1 MNEIMVR
8 EALVF
13 GGAVA
18 GAAWGY
24 FVGRIIER
32 RRWALEVSPSLEA
45 LERWALKVCQ
55 GLEGLERSLM
65 SLGSAYMSQSSV
77 WDPSEAKDVL
87 TDARVRMLPI
97 KPSDG
102 RGLKRAISR

>member
-1 MNEIMVR
+1 MNEIMIR

-13 GGAVA
+13 GGAVV
-18 GAAWGY
+18 GGVWGY
-24 FVGRIIER
+24 FFGRLIER

-65 SLGSAYMSQSSV
+65 NMGSAYMSETSARA
-77 WDPSEAKDVL
+77 PSEVRDVPADAKVRVL
-87 TDARVRMLPI
+87 SI

-102 RGLKRAISR
+102 RGLKPVISR

>member
-1 MNEIMVR
+1 MNEIMIR

-13 GGAVA
+13 GGAVV
-18 GAAWGY
+18 GAVWGY
-24 FVGRIIER
+24 FFGRIIER

-65 SLGSAYMSQSSV
+65 NMGSAYMSETAARAH
-77 WDPSEAKDVL
+77 SESKEVL
-87 TDARVRMLPI
+87 TDAKVRVLSI

-102 RGLKRAISR
+102 RGLKPVISR

>member
-1 MNEIMVR
+1 MNEIMIR

-18 GAAWGY
+18 GVVWGY
-24 FVGRIIER
+24 FFGRIIER
-32 RRWALEVSPSLEA
+32 RRWALEVNPSLEA
-45 LERWALKVCQ
+45 LERWALKVCH

-65 SLGSAYMSQSSV
+65 HMGSAYMLETSV

-87 TDARVRMLPI
+87 TDAKVRMLSI

-102 RGLKRAISR
+102 HGLKRVISR

>member
-1 MNEIMVR
+1 MNEIMIR

-18 GAAWGY
+18 GAVWGY

-32 RRWALEVSPSLEA
+32 RRWALEVGPSLEA

-55 GLEGLERSLM
+55 GLEGLERSM
-65 SLGSAYMSQSSV
+65 MNMGSAYISETPV

-87 TDARVRMLPI
+87 TEAEVRMLPI

-102 RGLKRAISR
+102 RGLERVISR

>member
-1 MNEIMVR
+1 MNEILTR

-18 GAAWGY
+18 GAVWGY
-24 FVGRIIER
+24 FFGRIIER
-32 RRWALEVSPSLEA
+32 RRWASEVRPSLEA

-65 SLGSAYMSQSSV
+65 HMGSAYMSETSA

-87 TDARVRMLPI
+87 TDAKVRVLSI

-102 RGLKRAISR
+102 RGLKPVISR